1 MSDLV
6 KSGDGNIITLL
17 HRGQQPVNPFPK
29 PIFLFSSHI
38 ARTTYIDN
46 IDELAPC
53 LVEDKGLS
61 LFREPQKPHDEKAVA
76 VYDGADRIGYI
87 PQDENE
93 VISRLMDAGK
103 QIYGIIT
110 GKEYMAAG

>member
-76 VYDGADRIGYI
+76 VYDGADRIA
-87 PQDENE
+87 
-93 VISRLMDAGK
+93 ISLRMKTRSSPALW
-103 QIYGIIT
+103 T
-110 GKEYMAAG
+110 RESRFTVS